1 MIKVHK
7 NFRLFACMN
16 PATDVGK
23 KELPI
28 KIRNRFTEFFIDEC
42 DDRSQLR
49 IIVIKFN
56 PFQSINR
63 SIYEAFSLAFLSNL
77 DQQSY
82 SIVQKM
88 IERIIFH
95 NKNLKFSESIKNMEK
110 LFPLKNFVII
120 ENYPIIKGPNE
131 PFIDDNY
138 ILTATVSKN
147 LRDVCRIISA
157 GRTYPILLQGETSVG
172 KTSLI
177 QWLAQATG
185 NICHR
190 VNNHEHTDLQEYIG
204 SYCSQTNGKIIFK
217 NGILIEAMKNGHWI
231 ILDELNL
238 APTEVLEA
246 LNRVLDENR
255 ECFIAETQELIKAH
269 SRFLLF
275 ATQNPPGKYA
285 GRKVLSRA
293 FRNRFIELNFNEIP
307 IDELEIILHKKCM
320 IPLSYSKRMVSVLTQ
335 LQKCRCKSDIFA
347 GKHGFITLRDLFRW
361 GYRYMKFAAK
371 LDEKIRFFD
380 WNQFLANQ
388 GFMLLAG
395 RVRQKDDVILIEE
408 ILEKIFKC
416 KISQEELFYSN
427 EKKFESKIDIFSN
440 TLVWTNAFKRL
451 GTLIKEA
458 IEFEE
463 PILLVGETGCGKTTI
478 CQYFSSI
485 NQKTL
490 KIINCHMN
498 TESSDFLGS
507 LRPNRNACIEQNEM
521 LFEWIDGP
529 LVMAMKNGDYF
540 LVDEISLADDSV
552 LERLNSV
559 LELERTIFLAEN
571 NDTFGRIKANKTF
584 RYFATMNPGGDFGKK
599 ELSPALRDRF
609 TEIWCPGFENLDDIY
624 QIAFHNLEIF
634 DEEIRKQISD
644 GIRNFIQ
651 WFEQQIVQKHFIIS
665 VRDILSW
672 TKFIDKTYSI
682 KPQKLSLYDSFIHGA
697 YLVYIDP
704 FIIGNQSLLAN
715 KIDEIK
721 IKLRSN
727 NSSFSDKD
735 QISIGPFSLPKLN
748 QQKNSPENYYWQSNG
763 VHNNCIRLM
772 RALQLDK
779 PILLEGSP
787 GVGKTSLIQALSS
800 ICCDSLIRINLS
812 DQTDISDL
820 FGCDLPVEGEGNA
833 GKFEFRDGPFL
844 TALKKGLNACL
855 DHRSEIFISELNKT
869 FSVNKK
875 QTRIFAT
882 QNPYS
887 MDRSR
892 KRLPK
897 SFLNRFTIV
906 YIEDLTDNDYYFI
919 LINMFPKIS
928 TNIIQRMISVNR
940 KICEQIQNFSKK
952 GSPFEFNLRD
962 LIRWIQLFDKF
973 QGKYSNIEPELFFN
987 QIYTNKMR
995 TIEFNNIDNR
1005 NIHYCFHQQ
1014 FSIIESILICIE
1026 MNWLSIL
1033 IGDSGIGKSHLI
1045 QLIANICGQ
1054 QLNIIHA
1061 NSEMDTI
1068 DLLGGFEQKDF
1079 NVDIKNL
1086 ENEIVRYG
1094 FGEIVKPKSSSIMVE
1109 ILVISSEFR
1118 NRLEKLEMKI
1128 IENHNSQDNG
1138 TFEWKDSSLVKSIQ
1152 NGEWIVIENANL
1164 LNPAV
1169 LDRFNSLL
1177 EPDGCLT
1184 INEKGSIDGRITEI
1198 RPHQNFRLFFT
1209 MNPKYGEL
1217 SRAMRNRGIEIV
1229 MLNENED
1236 QLNSSMEEYRK
1247 ILQEYG
1253 IPDQQEIEQM
1263 NRRQFF
1269 QSIEQKI
1276 LKNQQIGSTNQQNV
1290 ETNFTSSINQVSLLP
1305 KFNYLSNDSN
1315 LYYAIENYRL
1325 LFNDDSTADYSDS
1338 LKVRLFFENSTLAD
1352 FNIRFRIFSKSND
1365 DDYVKMISEKLVQIS
1380 DDSKIFFN
1388 HHDDRFELVKKL
1400 PIDFHIQ
1407 QRFQSNSFETNEDQ
1421 IDQTKILILIK
1432 KFLTTIFERLNHLI
1446 NKCRPTDDEILTIR
1460 ETLIIFYQIFIQNQQ
1475 SEKFIYEKFFPI
1487 WFLLNEKQIIFNNFI
1502 DFCNDSTVNEINQY
1516 FNISLFNEEKFKFV
1530 SKMCNNC
1537 FCFKS
1542 SKDLQ
1547 AYQQFQKYLKILQHN
1562 PQQQQIPEKVTDS
1575 VALLDDYFNE
1585 KISYETATLVNK
1597 QCLTLSKLFS
1607 SKRYLDFYMNNESI
1621 NSDDQMINSNNDP
1634 YEIFFNHFIR
1644 NGHKYT
1650 DLFVEI
1656 LFNINRE
1663 LNLST
1668 IIQSLCANENV
1679 QIEAN
1684 KFIISDKIRQN
1695 LTCEHIPLISIIY
1708 SRQMN
1713 NDNDSIEQ
1721 FYRKKFTRKFFI
1733 NFIYK
1738 NYFSIKTN
1746 QHQLFNRFVCL
1757 AEMFDEYIRQH
1768 SIVMA
1773 DFIQNEKMKITTNPS
1788 ELVECYRLIL
1798 IGFTIANHTDPDY
1811 PIDPIIRLQTKLN
1824 DYHQQ
1829 SAIIDEELKLRHL
1842 IYKQIYCE
1850 HNDESFNC
1858 LIFQKLQ
1865 TKLNEFENQIEKLQ
1879 KSIHYRQSFERYF
1892 NLIGELKQFKQ
1903 TIFNWKNLYQIVKD
1917 SQDCFMDPNQ
1927 QTIAKCLMYC
1937 QTINDF
1943 LKYLHENYQ
1952 DYHDLIIPFET
1963 GILLVIKGLQTL
1975 IYRLQ
1980 SRLNTKFLFH
1990 SFQSSIIRML
2000 FDRFSKFVTTALP
2013 SELCSFIFQNN
2024 IIQILHKIYQD
2035 LNLKTNLLFQNLFQS
2050 ISLDIQN
2057 SLYLR
2062 EDNRLEILAIFF
2074 QIIDSFVNQFQKIE
2088 MKQDLDEIR
2097 KNALF
2102 HIRLDDYDNDNN
2114 QENIEAKVE
2123 ELFPSFENQFDRFLD
2138 PFEKENRIQ
2147 FEYFFFS
2154 DLNQNTLLFIAR
2166 SHMQMI
2172 GLMEQPATTTTI
2184 TNQMFDFVQ
2193 SYLIRYKIIASI
2205 LQKTMGFFD
2214 NNENIEQ
2221 NLLDGHLLLMMK
2233 NSNSKNDSTLKTLNI
2248 YQSGIESQTEKC
2260 FSVLDNLR
2268 LKIEK
2273 DLLPEF
2279 ENHPVLLKLLEI
2291 IQHVYEIKANSSL
2304 MCLATGLE
2312 LILKTSEDWQLI
2324 AHRGISLV
2332 EYLNQITEILVEWRK
2347 MEINYWLKCL
2357 DMVSEKIN
2365 EKELSIWWFRF
2376 YTIINDFLQ
2385 TKQSDFENFKQFI
2398 DTVKKFIENSTFG
2411 QYEIRLKIIKVFIY
2425 YLKHSNLNTTIW
2437 IALENV
2443 YNFYNHFSLT
2453 IFKQISQEKAKI
2465 EKEIQEFVTI
2475 SKWNP
2480 NNFWSLKA
2488 SLSRSKKQ
2496 LYGYVRKY
2504 EEYLSHPASKLFYF
2518 EKKLSSIERFKSL
2531 KIDLV
2536 KMIESDIRVK
2546 SKDFFE
2552 TINDLE
2558 YFNIELIDSIDQY
2571 SNLKPTETKDLIIRK
2586 KQIAQ
2591 IQNQKRRALSDLF
2604 RKLSKFGCRFRK
2616 GIFQFENGFNL
2627 NDTIFSEKS
2636 LNLDVESI
2644 SFLSS
2649 NIESCN
2655 DYYYKSLSGYT
2666 MIVNLLEKP
2675 NQQLTLD
2682 MIDRIKGNIIHL
2694 TEIVDKQRKLLGKRM
2709 EQFNELN
2716 QKLMRLQK
2724 SYDPTEEDRII
2735 ADNLKP
2741 VLEMLHKFKNF
2752 ILKFQSF
2759 TIRLNEILLSFEMND
2774 DEKNFEEIN
2783 LIVENVQQILIQIE
2797 PLLDVIIF
2805 TESRSTIV
2813 ESSNFNFLKMKLK
2826 ILENFSMKFEGK
2838 TTLLDSD
2845 KSSLA
2850 ECNVL
2855 LKNILFCF
2863 EKIFKYLDNDDTAK
2877 TEEDKEKFIKH
2888 SINNVKIL
2896 NLFNSEQIIQLV
2908 DKFFSNNFNQISI
2921 EIIKIFVPFFTKY
2934 IDLYKGFL
2942 CMSIGSLKTSSK
2954 LLHIL
2959 MSLSSELLA
2968 NGFCLPS
2975 CDDDNG
2981 NDEQQQQQKDQ
2992 QKNIDNAGFDCL
3004 DSMEQSDEKS
3014 SKQQQQQQQ
3023 SSSSQ
3028 LNDGKLTSQNEQQ
3041 QQINDDEE
3049 KFSMLKKK
3057 KNRSLFDENLDEHL
3071 QTKRQKITNDSKK
3084 EDDDD
3089 SKEEEEANR
3098 QEQTDLFRHV
3108 ENKKKAD
3115 NIAYDI
3121 DYGQQQQEDGRK
3133 NQKPLERDVNLND
3146 DDDDQQNNMESN
3158 EEIVKFS
3165 NNNSNREFIMT
3176 SNVVNYQEESSFHT
3190 GTTAIEDQNQ
3200 KMEIEDEHSMVPI
3213 DDTTTTSSSE
3223 LLDNEFL
3230 LESEKRI
3237 EPLLYE
3243 LCNQLQLVLEP
3254 TKRSKYKGD
3263 FKNGKRLN
3271 MRKVIAY
3278 VASQFRKD
3286 KIWLRRIKPNKR
3298 QYQILIAID
3307 DSLSMSDN
3315 QSRMMAFDS
3324 LILLGKSLSI
3334 IESGLLSVVSFGEE
3348 TRIVHS
3354 FGDPFTDQ
3362 TINKIYNKLRFDQ
3375 TQTKTNE
3382 LLKCTASMFL
3392 QAKHLLSNSTSNI
3405 HQLLLIVSD
3414 GRGIFSEGESNIR
3427 SSIMRLKEIG
3437 VFTVFIIIDN
3447 PVNKNSI
3454 LDIQIPVFDTDGT
3467 MKIQSYISKFPF
3479 SYYVILKDI
3488 HSLPMILGESLRQWL
3503 ELIAYNG

>member
-1 MIKVHK
+1 MNLNKTLFMKYGTLILITLQTTVLVLTLRYSRKTSSPNEAYINSTAVLLSEFVKFFICIVVIIYSESIGGLYYILKDEIFGKPKEFSKILVPAFLYTVQNNLLFLALTNLDAATYQVTYQFKIITTALFSRLILHKDLSSRQWFSLFLLMFGVIFVQWPNDNRQRSSSSIQMNENRLIGLFAIIISSLSSGFSGVYFEKLIKISKAQSLWIRNLQLALLSCMFSSFTIILNDLDEMNIKGFFYGYNSLTFMVIGLQAFGGICVSLVMKYADNILKGFATTISIILSSLCSHFIFNDFSPSLNFLIGASLVVLSTMMYSLPMSSGKSTLIKYLALLTGRLEPPDIMSIQISDQIDTKYLLGSYITSEIPGEFVFNFGPLLKAIRDGNWIIFEDIDSASSELISSLVSIIESRNNGNIIGYEDKIDRFNNNFRIFFTKTLQKSDSIQSVNFTMLEKICYKVCLENFTKNQITDLIQKKWPNLNILLPRILEVYENLMNFQSETKPKRLIWVRDLLKWCNRLSKYFMKIQSEEISKFAYLDAMDCFTMFTSNRLKQQIAYTIGSCFNLSKNDCEHLIQQRNPKIIKNINQITIGRQSIEIDSKFSQNISDFAFTLNTTQLLERLLAGVSNQEPILLCGETGVGKTSTIQYLSNICGHRLNIINMNQQSSSLELFGGYKPVDFNSMIISIKEEYCKLFDQTFETKKNSAFKEKFDKLYFKQNWNLIIEIMINVCMKAFDKIEKENRKELLFEKWTKVQEKLKKLKSIMENGKKNQLTFTFIDGILTNAINNGEWILLDEINLAENETLQGLLSFLENDQTLMLFEKSTNQMIKVHK

-49 IIVIKFN
+49 IIVCTYIQSMVDPKTIESIVEFYFQLKYDSKTLLKDMNGHRPIFSLRNLCRALQVIKYN

-82 SIVQKM
+82 LIVQKM

-95 NKNLKFSESIKNMEK
+95 NKNLKFSESMKNMEK

-307 IDELEIILHKKCM
+307 IEELEIILHKKCM

-427 EKKFESKIDIFSN
+427 EKKFESKTDIFSN

-571 NDTFGRIKANKTF
+571 NDSFGRIKANETF

-609 TEIWCPGFENLDDIY
+609 TEIWCPGFENMDDIY
-624 QIAFHNLEIF
+624 QIAFHNLEIID
-634 DEEIRKQISD
+634 DEIKQQISY

-721 IKLRSN
+721 MKCQKYLENLCEKFRNILSESEN
-727 NSSFSDKD
+727 NSSFSNEN

-748 QQKNSPENYYWQSNG
+748 QQNSPENYYWQSNG

-844 TALKKGLNACL
+844 TALKSQKSTWILLDELNLATQTVLEGLNACL

-995 TIEFNNIDNR
+995 TIECKQKIQQICQEEFVNFKCQQTTPTMTYLNNSLFQMGSIISSRLVNNIDNR

-1094 FGEIVKPKSSSIMVE
+1094 FGEIVKQNHQLWSKFWSYIYRLSTNNLSKFKLKTMKK
-1109 ILVISSEFR
+1109 ILNLFEDPQISSEFR
-1118 NRLEKLEMKI
+1118 NRLEKLETKI
-1128 IENHNSQDNG
+1128 IENHNQDNG
-1138 TFEWKDSSLVKSIQ
+1138 TFEWRDSSLVKSIQ

-1263 NRRQFF
+1263 NRR
-1269 QSIEQKI
+1269 
-1276 LKNQQIGSTNQQNV
+1276 
-1290 ETNFTSSINQVSLLP
+1290 
-1305 KFNYLSNDSN
+1305 
-1315 LYYAIENYRL
+1315 
-1325 LFNDDSTADYSDS
+1325 
-1338 LKVRLFFENSTLAD
+1338 
-1352 FNIRFRIFSKSND
+1352 
-1365 DDYVKMISEKLVQIS
+1365 
-1380 DDSKIFFN
+1380 
-1388 HHDDRFELVKKL
+1388 
-1400 PIDFHIQ
+1400 
-1407 QRFQSNSFETNEDQ
+1407 
-1421 IDQTKILILIK
+1421 
-1432 KFLTTIFERLNHLI
+1432 
-1446 NKCRPTDDEILTIR
+1446 
-1460 ETLIIFYQIFIQNQQ
+1460 
-1475 SEKFIYEKFFPI
+1475 
-1487 WFLLNEKQIIFNNFI
+1487 
-1502 DFCNDSTVNEINQY
+1502 
-1516 FNISLFNEEKFKFV
+1516 
-1530 SKMCNNC
+1530 
-1537 FCFKS
+1537 
-1542 SKDLQ
+1542 
-1547 AYQQFQKYLKILQHN
+1547 
-1562 PQQQQIPEKVTDS
+1562 
-1575 VALLDDYFNE
+1575 
-1585 KISYETATLVNK
+1585 
-1597 QCLTLSKLFS
+1597 
-1607 SKRYLDFYMNNESI
+1607 
-1621 NSDDQMINSNNDP
+1621 
-1634 YEIFFNHFIR
+1634 
-1644 NGHKYT
+1644 
-1650 DLFVEI
+1650 
-1656 LFNINRE
+1656 
-1663 LNLST
+1663 
-1668 IIQSLCANENV
+1668 
-1679 QIEAN
+1679 
-1684 KFIISDKIRQN
+1684 
-1695 LTCEHIPLISIIY
+1695 
-1708 SRQMN
+1708 
-1713 NDNDSIEQ
+1713 
-1721 FYRKKFTRKFFI
+1721 
-1733 NFIYK
+1733 
-1738 NYFSIKTN
+1738 
-1746 QHQLFNRFVCL
+1746 
-1757 AEMFDEYIRQH
+1757 
-1768 SIVMA
+1768 
-1773 DFIQNEKMKITTNPS
+1773 
-1788 ELVECYRLIL
+1788 
-1798 IGFTIANHTDPDY
+1798 
-1811 PIDPIIRLQTKLN
+1811 
-1824 DYHQQ
+1824 
-1829 SAIIDEELKLRHL
+1829 
-1842 IYKQIYCE
+1842 
-1850 HNDESFNC
+1850 
-1858 LIFQKLQ
+1858 
-1865 TKLNEFENQIEKLQ
+1865 
-1879 KSIHYRQSFERYF
+1879 
-1892 NLIGELKQFKQ
+1892 
-1903 TIFNWKNLYQIVKD
+1903 
-1917 SQDCFMDPNQ
+1917 
-1927 QTIAKCLMYC
+1927 
-1937 QTINDF
+1937 
-1943 LKYLHENYQ
+1943 
-1952 DYHDLIIPFET
+1952 
-1963 GILLVIKGLQTL
+1963 
-1975 IYRLQ
+1975 
-1980 SRLNTKFLFH
+1980 
-1990 SFQSSIIRML
+1990 
-2000 FDRFSKFVTTALP
+2000 
-2013 SELCSFIFQNN
+2013 
-2024 IIQILHKIYQD
+2024 
-2035 LNLKTNLLFQNLFQS
+2035 
-2050 ISLDIQN
+2050 
-2057 SLYLR
+2057 
-2062 EDNRLEILAIFF
+2062 
-2074 QIIDSFVNQFQKIE
+2074 
-2088 MKQDLDEIR
+2088 
-2097 KNALF
+2097 
-2102 HIRLDDYDNDNN
+2102 
-2114 QENIEAKVE
+2114 
-2123 ELFPSFENQFDRFLD
+2123 
-2138 PFEKENRIQ
+2138 
-2147 FEYFFFS
+2147 
-2154 DLNQNTLLFIAR
+2154 
-2166 SHMQMI
+2166 
-2172 GLMEQPATTTTI
+2172 
-2184 TNQMFDFVQ
+2184 
-2193 SYLIRYKIIASI
+2193 
-2205 LQKTMGFFD
+2205 
-2214 NNENIEQ
+2214 
-2221 NLLDGHLLLMMK
+2221 
-2233 NSNSKNDSTLKTLNI
+2233 
-2248 YQSGIESQTEKC
+2248 
-2260 FSVLDNLR
+2260 
-2268 LKIEK
+2268 
-2273 DLLPEF
+2273 
-2279 ENHPVLLKLLEI
+2279 
-2291 IQHVYEIKANSSL
+2291 
-2304 MCLATGLE
+2304 
-2312 LILKTSEDWQLI
+2312 
-2324 AHRGISLV
+2324 
-2332 EYLNQITEILVEWRK
+2332 
-2347 MEINYWLKCL
+2347 
-2357 DMVSEKIN
+2357 
-2365 EKELSIWWFRF
+2365 
-2376 YTIINDFLQ
+2376 
-2385 TKQSDFENFKQFI
+2385 
-2398 DTVKKFIENSTFG
+2398 
-2411 QYEIRLKIIKVFIY
+2411 
-2425 YLKHSNLNTTIW
+2425 
-2437 IALENV
+2437 
-2443 YNFYNHFSLT
+2443 
-2453 IFKQISQEKAKI
+2453 
-2465 EKEIQEFVTI
+2465 
-2475 SKWNP
+2475 
-2480 NNFWSLKA
+2480 
-2488 SLSRSKKQ
+2488 
-2496 LYGYVRKY
+2496 
-2504 EEYLSHPASKLFYF
+2504 
-2518 EKKLSSIERFKSL
+2518 
-2531 KIDLV
+2531 
-2536 KMIESDIRVK
+2536 
-2546 SKDFFE
+2546 
-2552 TINDLE
+2552 
-2558 YFNIELIDSIDQY
+2558 
-2571 SNLKPTETKDLIIRK
+2571 
-2586 KQIAQ
+2586 
-2591 IQNQKRRALSDLF
+2591 
-2604 RKLSKFGCRFRK
+2604 
-2616 GIFQFENGFNL
+2616 
-2627 NDTIFSEKS
+2627 
-2636 LNLDVESI
+2636 
-2644 SFLSS
+2644 
-2649 NIESCN
+2649 
-2655 DYYYKSLSGYT
+2655 
-2666 MIVNLLEKP
+2666 
-2675 NQQLTLD
+2675 
-2682 MIDRIKGNIIHL
+2682 
-2694 TEIVDKQRKLLGKRM
+2694 
-2709 EQFNELN
+2709 
-2716 QKLMRLQK
+2716 
-2724 SYDPTEEDRII
+2724 
-2735 ADNLKP
+2735 
-2741 VLEMLHKFKNF
+2741 
-2752 ILKFQSF
+2752 
-2759 TIRLNEILLSFEMND
+2759 
-2774 DEKNFEEIN
+2774 
-2783 LIVENVQQILIQIE
+2783 
-2797 PLLDVIIF
+2797 
-2805 TESRSTIV
+2805 
-2813 ESSNFNFLKMKLK
+2813 
-2826 ILENFSMKFEGK
+2826 
-2838 TTLLDSD
+2838 
-2845 KSSLA
+2845 
-2850 ECNVL
+2850 
-2855 LKNILFCF
+2855 
-2863 EKIFKYLDNDDTAK
+2863 
-2877 TEEDKEKFIKH
+2877 
-2888 SINNVKIL
+2888 
-2896 NLFNSEQIIQLV
+2896 
-2908 DKFFSNNFNQISI
+2908 
-2921 EIIKIFVPFFTKY
+2921 
-2934 IDLYKGFL
+2934 
-2942 CMSIGSLKTSSK
+2942 
-2954 LLHIL
+2954 
-2959 MSLSSELLA
+2959 
-2968 NGFCLPS
+2968 
-2975 CDDDNG
+2975 
-2981 NDEQQQQQKDQ
+2981 
-2992 QKNIDNAGFDCL
+2992 
-3004 DSMEQSDEKS
+3004 
-3014 SKQQQQQQQ
+3014 
-3023 SSSSQ
+3023 
-3028 LNDGKLTSQNEQQ
+3028 
-3041 QQINDDEE
+3041 
-3049 KFSMLKKK
+3049 
-3057 KNRSLFDENLDEHL
+3057 
-3071 QTKRQKITNDSKK
+3071 
-3084 EDDDD
+3084 
-3089 SKEEEEANR
+3089 
-3098 QEQTDLFRHV
+3098 
-3108 ENKKKAD
+3108 
-3115 NIAYDI
+3115 
-3121 DYGQQQQEDGRK
+3121 
-3133 NQKPLERDVNLND
+3133 
-3146 DDDDQQNNMESN
+3146 
-3158 EEIVKFS
+3158 
-3165 NNNSNREFIMT
+3165 
-3176 SNVVNYQEESSFHT
+3176 
-3190 GTTAIEDQNQ
+3190 
-3200 KMEIEDEHSMVPI
+3200 
-3213 DDTTTTSSSE
+3213 
-3223 LLDNEFL
+3223 
-3230 LESEKRI
+3230 
-3237 EPLLYE
+3237 
-3243 LCNQLQLVLEP
+3243 
-3254 TKRSKYKGD
+3254 
-3263 FKNGKRLN
+3263 
-3271 MRKVIAY
+3271 
-3278 VASQFRKD
+3278 
-3286 KIWLRRIKPNKR
+3286 
-3298 QYQILIAID
+3298 
-3307 DSLSMSDN
+3307 
-3315 QSRMMAFDS
+3315 
-3324 LILLGKSLSI
+3324 
-3334 IESGLLSVVSFGEE
+3334 
-3348 TRIVHS
+3348 
-3354 FGDPFTDQ
+3354 
-3362 TINKIYNKLRFDQ
+3362 
-3375 TQTKTNE
+3375 
-3382 LLKCTASMFL
+3382 
-3392 QAKHLLSNSTSNI
+3392 
-3405 HQLLLIVSD
+3405 
-3414 GRGIFSEGESNIR
+3414 
-3427 SSIMRLKEIG
+3427 
-3437 VFTVFIIIDN
+3437 
-3447 PVNKNSI
+3447 
-3454 LDIQIPVFDTDGT
+3454 
-3467 MKIQSYISKFPF
+3467 
-3479 SYYVILKDI
+3479 
-3488 HSLPMILGESLRQWL
+3488 
-3503 ELIAYNG
+3503 